1 MNKTIKKIFF
11 GIGALAA
18 LSVVTSGLLY
28 ASNDSFA
35 DRVNSAVESF
45 KGKKESN
52 DDIDESN
59 DDIDD
64 EFLSFADG
72 DLIRIDLV
80 KMKDLLEKNGVDL
93 SKIQLSS
100 SESYIL
106 DRSVTFSNFIGMS
119 FSDWNY
125 ISSSEDERMEEF
137 LNSCDY
143 TTTFAD
149 VCDGLGYFYYRAD
162 FYSGITSIGIMSG
175 DLLVDNIHIYD
186 FSLSDYTKFMRVLS
200 MDEVLNIVA
209 PAVPV
214 PLG

>member
-52 DDIDESN
+52 DDID
-59 DDIDD
+59 D

-106 DRSVTFSNFIGMS
+106 DRGVTFSNFIGMS
-119 FSDWNY
+119 FSDWNS

-162 FYSGITSIGIMSG
+162 FYSGINTIGIMSG
-175 DLLVDNIHIYD
+175 DLLVDNNHIYD
-186 FSLSDYTKFMRVLS
+186 FSLSDYTKFMRVLEAS
-200 MDEVLNIVA
+200 EVANIVA
-209 PAVPV
+209 PLI
-214 PLG
+214 PLN

>member
-11 GIGALAA
+11 GIGALVA

-52 DDIDESN
+52 DDID
-59 DDIDD
+59 DIDD

-72 DLIRIDLV
+72 NLIRIDLV

-106 DRSVTFSNFIGMS
+106 DRSVIFSNFIGMS

-162 FYSGITSIGIMSG
+162 FYSGTTTVGIMSG

-200 MDEVLNIVA
+200 ADEVAMIEA
-209 PAVPV
+209 PAPV